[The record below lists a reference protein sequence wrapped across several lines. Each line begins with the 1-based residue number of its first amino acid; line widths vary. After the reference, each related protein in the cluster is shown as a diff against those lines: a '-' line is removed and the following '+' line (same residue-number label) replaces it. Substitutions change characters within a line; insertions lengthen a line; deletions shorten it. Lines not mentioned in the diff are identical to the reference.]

1 MTKRSW
7 ILLLTLAAL
16 WGASYLFIEV
26 ALKELSAWG
35 IVFARTL
42 LGAAVLL
49 PLALRRGGFGSLRG
63 MGLLVAGT
71 ALLQVAGPFVLI
83 AAGQV
88 YISSSLA
95 GILVATAPIFTALL
109 AFRYDRAGRAR
120 GLSMVGILLGIAGV
134 ALLFGVD
141 LGGGGMALV
150 GGLMVTLAG
159 LGYALGAFIVKR
171 RFAAVQPVSLAAA
184 TSIAAALLLAP
195 AAALTA
201 PSQLP
206 ATDTLLALL
215 ALGALGAGVGFAIF
229 YTLISEIGPGR
240 ASLVAYIAPG
250 FAVVYGVSLLGEQ
263 VTLATLAGL
272 VLIVGG
278 SWLAAGG
285 RPADLMSRGRGR
297 GRSTDVPAAAPPA
310 ARRRFAP
317 HAPAAGQA
325 QVHAAAPEPLSTSTS
340 TRRTP

>member
-26 ALKELSAWG
+26 ALADLSAWA
-35 IVFARTL
+35 IVFVRTL
-42 LGAAVLL
+42 LGAAVLA
-49 PLALRRGGFGSLRG
+49 PLALRRGGFGALRG
-63 MGLLVAGT
+63 TLPLVAGL
-71 ALLQVAGPFVLI
+71 ALLQVAAPFVLI

-88 YISSSLA
+88 WISSSLA

-109 AFRYDRAGRAR
+109 AFRYDRAERVR
-120 GLSMVGILLGIAGV
+120 GLSMVGIGLGIAGV

-141 LGGGGMALV
+141 LGGGGMALA

-159 LGYALGAFIVKR
+159 LGYALGGFVVKR
-171 RFAAVQPVSLAAA
+171 RFAGVRPIALAAA
-184 TSIAAALLLAP
+184 TSIAAAGMLAP
-195 AAALTA
+195 AALLTA
-201 PSQLP
+201 PDQLP
-206 ATDTLLALL
+206 GTDTILALI
-215 ALGALGAGVGFAIF
+215 ALGTLGTGVGFAIF
-229 YTLISEIGPGR
+229 YTLIAEIGPSR

-250 FAVVYGVSLLGEQ
+250 FAVVYGVSLLGER

-272 VLIVGG
+272 LLIVGG

-285 RPADLMSRGRGR
+285 RPTAGAQALARL
-297 GRSTDVPAAAPPA
+297 VPRRAAAAPAPVPA
-310 ARRRFAP
+310 
-317 HAPAAGQA
+317 
-325 QVHAAAPEPLSTSTS
+325 S